1 MIADAISKEN
11 VGAVRQ
17 ALRALGLVVA
27 EVDRNLRYVWI
38 DNPHPDFDAR
48 QVIGKRDD
56 ELIPAEEAA
65 GITSLKSEV
74 LSSGLA
80 TTRLLDF
87 RRSDG
92 LRRYSI
98 SAVPVKD
105 AAGRVTGVVTAA
117 VDVTGVATDSG

>member
-1 MIADAISKEN
+1 MIADAIAKEN

-27 EVDRNLRYVWI
+27 EVDRNRRYVWI

-65 GITSLKSEV
+65 GITSLKGEV

-80 TTRLLDF
+80 ITRLLDF